1 MASRKPPQDG
11 QLALIQTPARASDAE
26 PGPATYAAI
35 DQLRRA
41 GYRVLR
47 GAAGQHRVQDPARGE
62 KPGRERVWDDRTLRR
77 VADALPR
84 TDRAQSPAR
93 AGQGRGATANAAP
106 VQEATLFDTPAA
118 TTAQML
124 RVAIVGSAG
133 RTDDGPRIAADPA
146 IWERML
152 AKART
157 LVYRIRER
165 GDRPA
170 GDIQLVSGGAA
181 FADHVAVRLFL
192 DGDAGRLKLHLPGPF
207 DPEASGFGPNP
218 TGDVAALL
226 RYHADFKRR
235 CGVDVAADIRQAW
248 RRGAAIES
256 HAGFAARNAAVA
268 READAMIAFTF
279 APARGAAIA
288 KFEPGDAGHADPV
301 AAGLKSGGTAK
312 TWRLCQAPLKIHA
325 DLSALTKG
333 KGSGHG

>member
-1 MASRKPPQDG
+1 MASHKPQQDG
-11 QLALIQTPARASDAE
+11 QLALIQPPSRTPDAE

-47 GAAGQHRVQDPARGE
+47 GAAGQHRVQEPARGE
-62 KPGRERVWDDRTLRR
+62 TGGRERVWDDRTLRR
-77 VADALPR
+77 VADGLPR
-84 TDRAQSPAR
+84 AERAPPQER
-93 AGQGRGATANAAP
+93 AGQGRGASTSTMP
-106 VQEATLFDTPAA
+106 VREAGLFDAPAG
-118 TTAQML
+118 TTAQTL

-157 LVYRIRER
+157 LIYRIRER
-165 GDRPA
+165 SDRSSA
-170 GDIQLVSGGAA
+170 DIQLVSGGAA

-192 DGDAGRLKLHLPGPF
+192 DGDAGKLKLHLPGPF
-207 DPEASGFGPNP
+207 DAQAGGFAGKPS
-218 TGDVAALL
+218 GDVATLI

-235 CGVDVAADIRQAW
+235 CGVDVAADLLQAW
-248 RRGAAIES
+248 RRGATIET

-288 KFEPGDAGHADPV
+288 KFEPGEAGHSDPV

-325 DLSALTKG
+325 DLAALERRG
-333 KGSGHG
+333 KKP